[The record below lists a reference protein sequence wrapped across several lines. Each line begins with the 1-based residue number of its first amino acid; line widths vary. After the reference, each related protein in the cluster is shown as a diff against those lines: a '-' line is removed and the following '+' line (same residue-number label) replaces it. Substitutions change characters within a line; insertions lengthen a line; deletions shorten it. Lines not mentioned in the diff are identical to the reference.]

1 MIKTNVFFGV
11 IDVQEPARATKAGS
25 EELAVKWNALH
36 CAMGTGIVWS
46 GSATATKGT
55 LVPRA
60 TCWNV
65 LVGAV
70 GTEVVCHA
78 TTPIQGATR
87 PCRTGLTACA
97 KKDGAVTTVIA
108 GSI

>member
-1 MIKTNVFFGV
+1 MINTNPFFDV
-11 IDVQEPARATKAGS
+11 IDVQAPARATKVGL
-25 EELAVKWNALH
+25 EEPAVKWNALH

-46 GSATATKGT
+46 GSASATKGT
-55 LVPRA
+55 LVRRA

-70 GTEVVCHA
+70 GTGVVCHA

-87 PCRTGLTACA
+87 PF
-97 KKDGAVTTVIA
+97 
-108 GSI
+108 